1 MWIIVEWVMDECA
14 KFYNL
19 KGVKLFALE
28 GRCEFV
34 RSMTRG

>member
-1 MWIIVEWVMDECA
+1 MWIIVEWVMDERV

-19 KGVKLFALE
+19 NGAKLPALG

-34 RSMTRG
+34 RSMTVG

>member
-1 MWIIVEWVMDECA
+1 MIVEWVMGECA

-19 KGVKLFALE
+19 KGAKLSALG

-34 RSMTRG
+34 RSMTGG

>member
-19 KGVKLFALE
+19 KGARLPALE
-28 GRCEFV
+28 ERCEFV
-34 RSMTRG
+34 RSMAGG